1 MMAVAAGVYLVLRL
15 AGFHQLFV
23 NDAEGMGALL
33 EIIGTLY
40 RVVYA
45 FATYVIWGQF
55 AALKMKYSKS
65 PAP

>member
-15 AGFHQLFV
+15 AGFRQLFV

-40 RVVYA
+40 SVSVR
-45 FATYVIWGQF
+45 ATHLVKPQ
-55 AALKMKYSKS
+55 S
-65 PAP
+65 PW